1 MFNSVWEQMS
11 EENRKQMRSAVCENK
26 LVGKQLNPEEEI
38 KWK

>member
-11 EENRKQMRSAVCENK
+11 EENSKQMRSAGCENK
-26 LVGKQLNPEEEI
+26 LVGEQLNPEEEI